1 MSVLGL
7 VMHPLVVATELISDE
22 NEAHDTPA
30 ENVWRRDNRRFDDV
44 RPAAKFD
51 PDLGPVAHQERDV
64 VEQFLI
70 LRLGR
75 AVIALESH
83 LLTLRSARRFS
94 RFPFETLASMCAAV
108 VPQQQRSQAHIRA
121 QQRLPNHLIIGR
133 RQSKVLASCVNIAQI
148 AL

>member
-1 MSVLGL
+1 MSALGL

-44 RPAAKFD
+44 RPAAKVD
-51 PDLGPVAHQERDV
+51 PDLGPAAHQERDV

-75 AVIALESH
+75 AVIALECLAR
-83 LLTLRSARRFS
+83 LLGAVEHAEERSGCLGTVGDRNICRFLPRITNSFNHRAARRNCGV
-94 RFPFETLASMCAAV
+94 L
-108 VPQQQRSQAHIRA
+108 
-121 QQRLPNHLIIGR
+121 GR
-133 RQSKVLASCVNIAQI
+133 KTR
-148 AL
+148 